1 MIEFESYV
9 GTDDVLIRVTD
20 YSAASSMIITG
31 TGYGD
36 CYEPDYE
43 IFEYEV
49 LRPDG
54 TPWPERDMQVSEVA
68 DLRIYKE
75 FLEVLRSQANDY

>member
-1 MIEFESYV
+1 MIEFNSYI

-20 YSAASSMIITG
+20 YSAATPMRVTG
-31 TGYGD
+31 SGFGD
-36 CYEPDYE
+36 CDPPEDE

-54 TPWPERDMQVSEVA
+54 TPWPERDIQVSEAA
-68 DLRIYKE
+68 DLRIYRE

>member
-1 MIEFESYV
+1 MIEFNSYI
-9 GTDDVLIRVTD
+9 GLDDVLVRVTH
-20 YSAASSMIITG
+20 YSPATQYTQTG
-31 TGYGD
+31 SGFGD
-36 CYEPDYE
+36 CDPGDDE

-54 TPWPERDMQVSEVA
+54 TPWPERDIQVSEAA
-68 DLRIYKE
+68 DRRIYKE

>member
-1 MIEFESYV
+1 MIEFNSYI

-20 YSAASSMIITG
+20 YSAASSIIITG

-54 TPWPERDMQVSEVA
+54 TPWPERDHQVSEAA
-68 DLRIYKE
+68 DQRIYKE
-75 FLEVLRSQANDY
+75 FLAVLQEHKDDY

>member
-36 CYEPDYE
+36 CYESEDE

-54 TPWPERDMQVSEVA
+54 TPWPERDIQVSEAA
-68 DLRIYKE
+68 DRRIYKE
-75 FLEVLRSQANDY
+75 FLAVLEDYNNDY

>member
-31 TGYGD
+31 TGFGD
-36 CYEPDYE
+36 CEPPEDE

-54 TPWPERDMQVSEVA
+54 TPWPERDIQVSDAA
-68 DLRIYKE
+68 DRRIYKE
-75 FLEVLRSQANDY
+75 FLAVLEDYNNDC

>member
-1 MIEFESYV
+1 MIEFNSYI

-36 CYEPDYE
+36 CYEPDDE

-54 TPWPERDMQVSEVA
+54 TPWPERDIQVSEAA
-68 DLRIYKE
+68 DRRIYKE
-75 FLEVLRSQANDY
+75 FLAVLEEHKDDY